1 MKTKEEKQNDS
12 LVEKYLG
19 IAELISPEGK
29 SLKDVFYLIVKD
41 ARELGFLEGFK
52 QSSSDINKLVKE
64 YVKKRI

>member
-12 LVEKYLG
+12 LIEKYLG
-19 IAELISPEGK
+19 IAELISPEGR

>member
-41 ARELGFLEGFK
+41 ARELGFIDGFK
-52 QSSSDINKLVKE
+52 KSSNEINKLTKE
-64 YVKKRI
+64 YAKKRI